1 MELLFRIGGFVVEA
15 VTMLPLIELRVHTL
29 IHTLIVVMVK
39 LPITK
44 PIRILNLNSVS
55 VLNAGI

>member
-1 MELLFRIGGFVVEA
+1 VVEA